1 MKKIFCAIIV
11 AASIVACGK
20 VDNSMYFDASDNRV
34 YDDATA
40 EFDTLSYAVGMNLGL
55 GLRYQPS
62 GMTFNY
68 EAVVDAMAEEL
79 ANGALDYEALKE
91 NKELIKRFS
100 TERLQPFTIAQQK
113 SKSQPK
119 SANTLKANLFPTP
132 FNEEFTEESVSRMFG
147 RDMASYLV
155 TAAYPLNMHWLRC
168 AIDEASKAEGEIVH
182 DSLMRL
188 TVLQMRGSLQ
198 KYHTSIHP
206 EYIVETAREWLDN
219 VAAQPSVHP
228 MVVEDEDTLYYRVN
242 RAGNGIKP
250 RSLNDTVSFSY
261 DLYTR
266 SGKLIE
272 SHSQRANIVR
282 EALEKEKAGDTL
294 DNPKVKARSQQLS
307 DQLDDIEN
315 LRVPVSKALLKGLQ
329 YGIQNIGEGGEIT
342 VWMPASLAFGEQGNR
357 IVPGHDAVVM
367 NITLK
372 SVSYGPTEEELA
384 AMQEEKKK
392 ANAEMIPNAI
402 FAPKQKPNNDAKKP
416 SNNGKHIIKP
426 VELKN

>member
-1 MKKIFCAIIV
+1 MKKILCAIIV

-113 SKSQPK
+113 SKSQSK

-294 DNPKVKARSQQLS
+294 DNPKVKARIQQLS

-329 YGIQNIGEGGEIT
+329 YGIQNVGEGGEIT
-342 VWMPASLAFGEQGNR
+342 IWMPASLAFGERGNR
-357 IVPGHDAVVM
+357 VVHGNDAVVM
-367 NITLK
+367 NVALK

-384 AMQEEKKK
+384 ALEEETSAMPKMSKKRLE
-392 ANAEMIPNAI
+392 NGI
-402 FAPKQKPNNDAKKP
+402 FAPKQAPEEGGTPQNK
-416 SNNGKHIIKP
+416 IVIKP
-426 VELKN
+426 TITK

>member
-100 TERLQPFTIAQQK
+100 TERLQPFTIAQQR

-294 DNPKVKARSQQLS
+294 DNPKVKARIQQLS

-329 YGIQNIGEGGEIT
+329 YGIQNVGEGGEIT
-342 VWMPASLAFGEQGNR
+342 IWMPASLAFGERGNR
-357 IVPGHDAVVM
+357 VVHGNDAVVM
-367 NITLK
+367 NVALK

-384 AMQEEKKK
+384 ALEEETSAMPKMSKKRLE
-392 ANAEMIPNAI
+392 NGI
-402 FAPKQKPNNDAKKP
+402 FAPKQAPEEGETPQNK
-416 SNNGKHIIKP
+416 IVIKP
-426 VELKN
+426 TITK

>member
-11 AASIVACGK
+11 AMSVASCGK
-20 VDNSMYFDASDNRV
+20 VANSMYFDASDNRV

-55 GLRYQPS
+55 GLRYQPA
-62 GMTFNY
+62 GMTFDY
-68 EAVVDAMAEEL
+68 EVLMEAMTEEL
-79 ANGALDYEALKE
+79 ANGALDYESLAE

-100 TERLQPFTIAQQK
+100 TERLQPFTIAQQR
-113 SKSQPK
+113 SKSQSK

-294 DNPKVKARSQQLS
+294 DNPKVKARIQQLS

-329 YGIQNIGEGGEIT
+329 YGIQNVGEGGEIT
-342 VWMPASLAFGEQGNR
+342 IWMPASLAFGERGNR
-357 IVPGHDAVVM
+357 VVHGNDAVVM
-367 NITLK
+367 NVALK

-384 AMQEEKKK
+384 ALEEETSAMPKMSKKRLE
-392 ANAEMIPNAI
+392 NGI
-402 FAPKQKPNNDAKKP
+402 FAPKQAPEEGETPQNK
-416 SNNGKHIIKP
+416 IVIKP
-426 VELKN
+426 TITK

>member
-1 MKKIFCAIIV
+1 MKKIFCTIIV

-100 TERLQPFTIAQQK
+100 TERLQPFTISQQK
-113 SKSQPK
+113 SKSQSK

-228 MVVEDEDTLYYRVN
+228 MVVENEDTLYYRVN

-282 EALEKEKAGDTL
+282 EALEMEKAGDTL
-294 DNPKVKARSQQLS
+294 DNPKVKARIKQLS

-329 YGIQNIGEGGEIT
+329 YGIQNVGEGGEIT
-342 VWMPASLAFGEQGNR
+342 IWMPASLAFGERGNR
-357 IVPGHDAVVM
+357 VVHGNDAVVM
-367 NITLK
+367 NVALK

-384 AMQEEKKK
+384 ALEEETSAMSKMSKKRLEK
-392 ANAEMIPNAI
+392 GI
-402 FAPKQKPNNDAKKP
+402 FAPKQAPEEGEIPQNK
-416 SNNGKHIIKP
+416 IVIKP
-426 VELKN
+426 TITK